1 MIVPTSVALGRL
13 SRPAVLAAMLAA
25 WGATLA
31 AVAAQD
37 DGVAAPG
44 RLKPG
49 DPVEVEWAGEK
60 VKGEFVEYFPN
71 GWLTVKILSNGLE
84 MSPTLPPDQVRALA
98 KPGKAKAGAAG
109 ATRPLRTWTDT
120 TGKFKTK
127 ARFVELDGGKVTLET
142 DKGKRITIALEKL
155 SDGDQAMAKKIAAM
169 MTEEAPAADGDDG
182 DPFAAGP
189 GREPATAVA
198 MVDGDWSECHT
209 VVVAASAPATVPA
222 DGRDLPDLPAAKPA
236 ALAAG
241 GPQQFFEQVS
251 GVLADRTSGAVCAV
265 IRDSKPGA
273 AGSTRLQFVD
283 RASGRAS
290 APLVLDSQLKPV
302 DLSPSGGLLLGRSD
316 QMFAMGLVEPA
327 LGVWRVAEGGLEP
340 VALWNPK
347 APGEM
352 HSTPPA
358 HAAFVDEDHVISV
371 MFPGTITLWNVAG
384 KKALWQLTLVG
395 VGSPAM
401 SPGGRYV
408 AIPAADAVIVL
419 EALTGDPVARLPCPA
434 GGLSSVAFSADG
446 IRLAGAAAQQ
456 VKVWDLAAGELT
468 HDFALG
474 ESTSAGLV
482 MWTDPDHLLLDGTNL
497 VDLGRRVV
505 LWRYQ
510 SSPMAGFAGTAGAGG
525 TDVWYAAS
533 SPDRSTRALV
543 PLRLPHDQARQRAA
557 GLDAEKLIAIR
568 PGTALA
574 LEIRVQGDAA
584 EQERVRQGLLR
595 QIAAAGLVAQDGAP
609 LRLEALTETGETR
622 EISYRTFGS
631 ANREGETVRVTEHI
645 CRLRIVEADRMLWQ
659 SMSVSGAPG
668 FLQTE
673 QGQSIQ
679 DALAP
684 YQKPNL
690 AFFESITLPRFLARP
705 GEGGTYGTSEVTPQ
719 GLRSVSQPAAQPGIP
734 RTPPGRPI
742 P

>member
-1 MIVPTSVALGRL
+1 MSAAIPGALAPL
-13 SRPAVLAAMLAA
+13 SRSRAAIAAAILVAV
-25 WGATLA
+25 
-31 AVAAQD
+31 VAAIPD
-37 DGVAAPG
+37 VAAAQNAAAAPPG
-44 RLKPG
+44 TLEPG

-84 MSPTLPPDQVRALA
+84 MSPTLPPDQVRVLA
-98 KPGKAKAGAAG
+98 KPGQAKAGAPA
-109 ATRPLRTWTDT
+109 AKRPMRTWTDT

-127 ARFVELDGGKVTLET
+127 ARFVELDGEKVTLET

-155 SDGDQAMAKKIAAM
+155 SDGDQAMAKKIAATM
-169 MTEEAPAADGDDG
+169 AKEAPAADGGDDG
-182 DPFAAGP
+182 DPFAGGP
-189 GREPATAVA
+189 DREPAPAVA
-198 MVDGDWSECHT
+198 MVDGDWSECRT
-209 VVVAASAPATVPA
+209 VVVAASAPAMVPA
-222 DGRDLPDLPAAKPA
+222 DARELPDLPAAKPA

-251 GVLADRTSGAVCAV
+251 GVLANRSSGAVCAV
-265 IRDSKPGA
+265 IRDTKPGA

-290 APLVLDSQLKPV
+290 APVALDSQLKPV
-302 DLSPSGGLLLGRSD
+302 DLSPSGSLLLARSD

-327 LGVWRVAEGGLEP
+327 LGVWRIGKGGLEP

-347 APGEM
+347 ASDEI
-352 HSTPPA
+352 HRTPPS

-371 MFPGTITLWNVAG
+371 MFPGTITLWNVAA
-384 KKALWQLTLVG
+384 KKALWQLKLVG
-395 VGSPAM
+395 VGSPAA

-408 AIPAADAVIVL
+408 AVPAADAVIVL
-419 EALTGDPVARLPCPA
+419 EALTGDAVARLPCPA
-434 GGLSSVAFSADG
+434 GALSSVAFSPDG
-446 IRLAGAAAQQ
+446 TRLAGVAAQQ
-456 VKVWDLAAGELT
+456 VKVWDLATGELT

-474 ESTSAGLV
+474 ESTSAGFVL
-482 MWTDPDHLLLDGTNL
+482 WTDPEHLLIDGTNL
-497 VDLGRRVV
+497 VDLARRVV

-510 SSPMAGFAGTAGAGG
+510 SPPMSGFAGTTGSGG
-525 TDVWYAAS
+525 TDVWFATS

-557 GLDAEKLIAIR
+557 GLDAEKLLAIR
-568 PGTALA
+568 PGTAVA
-574 LEIRVQGDAA
+574 LEVRVSADAA

-609 LRLEALTETGETR
+609 LRLEAVTETGETR

-631 ANREGETVRVTEHI
+631 ANREGEKVRVTEHI

-690 AFFESITLPRFLARP
+690 AFFENVTLPRYLARP
-705 GEGGTYGTSEVTPQ
+705 GEGGAYGTSEVTPQ
-719 GLRSVSQPAAQPGIP
+719 GLRGASQPATRPGI
-734 RTPPGRPI
+734 R
-742 P
+742 